1 MPPPEP
7 AFPRPYHRPQVPTPY
22 DSVDQVHGFL
32 AEFLYA
38 LDSKHDR
45 EAANTDATKLDTDG
59 RGLYEVPR
67 EEWLAQ
73 YGIKGLTI
81 YNHLQRSKY
90 GVVSST
96 AYILSPYCFDSFLTL
111 SHLSLSNSYFKLRKG
126 ALAGNYLGWE
136 AFFYSRIGSRSQTS
150 YYQQNLWWKN
160 ILHCLYNNSNHNLYF
175 LLRFRPRVHHRISN
189 LPRAPQETIH
199 RGCGGDHCMGF
210 TIPLIR

>member
-7 AFPRPYHRPQVPTPY
+7 TFPRPYHRPQVPTPY

-38 LDSKHDR
+38 LDYKHDR
-45 EAANTDATKLDTDG
+45 EAANTDATKLHTDG

-111 SHLSLSNSYFKLRKG
+111 SHLFLFNSYLKLKKGAFGRQLSWLGSFFLFSDWQQESNKLLPTKHLVETHSSLSLQQQP
-126 ALAGNYLGWE
+126 
-136 AFFYSRIGSRSQTS
+136 SQSIFSSTFS
-150 YYQQNLWWKN
+150 AA
-160 ILHCLYNNSNHNLYF
+160 SSS
-175 LLRFRPRVHHRISN
+175 SN
-189 LPRAPQETIH
+189 LEPSQSASRDDPQGLRRRQLHGGYNTIN
-199 RGCGGDHCMGF
+199 
-210 TIPLIR
+210 